1 MHSSPIKRSGLT
13 DQVIDRIRALVAKGT
28 YRVGDRLPPEG
39 ELCVLFGVGRS
50 TIREAMRV
58 LANRGMVDV
67 RHGEGTF
74 VAAQAIHESL
84 EERLGRAALAD
95 IYEARLFLELP
106 LAELAAQRRDAR
118 DIAAMR
124 ASLKKRAQAI
134 RAGDVARYAE
144 ADFAFHL
151 AVARAAKSSALR
163 DVYASFVA
171 IAQPL
176 MAAAVTPDYVRNE
189 NDSLHASLCEA
200 IAKGDVA
207 ETRRLVRSH
216 LKKSLKDVGAGLSPL
231 RD

>member
-1 MHSSPIKRSGLT
+1 MPPSQIKRSGLT
-13 DQVIDRIRALVAKGT
+13 DQVIERVSALVAKGT

-50 TIREAMRV
+50 TLREAMRV

-74 VAAQAIHESL
+74 VAARSLHESL
-84 EERLGRAALAD
+84 EERLRRTALAD

-106 LAELAAQRRDAR
+106 LAELAAQRRDSR

-124 ASLKKRAQAI
+124 ARLKQREKAI
-134 RAGDVARYAE
+134 RAGDVARYTE

-151 AVARAAKSSALR
+151 AVARAAKSPALR

-176 MAAAVTPDYVRNE
+176 MAAAVTPEYVQTE
-189 NDSLHASLCEA
+189 NDALHAALCEA
-200 IAKGDVA
+200 IAKGNVA

-216 LKKSLKDVGAGLSPL
+216 LRKSLKDVGARLS
-231 RD
+231 

>member
-1 MHSSPIKRSGLT
+1 MVMHPSPIKRSGLT
-13 DQVIDRIRALVAKGT
+13 DQVIERVRTLVAKGT

-74 VAAQAIHESL
+74 VAAQALRESL
-84 EERLGRAALAD
+84 EERLGSAALAD
-95 IYEARLFLELP
+95 IYEARLFLEVP
-106 LAELAAQRRDAR
+106 LAELAAQRRDSR

-134 RAGDVARYAE
+134 RACDVARYTE

-151 AVARAAKSSALR
+151 AVARAAKSSALCE
-163 DVYASFVA
+163 VYASFVQ
-171 IAQPL
+171 IVQPL
-176 MAAAVTPDYVRNE
+176 MAAAVTPEYLRTE
-189 NDSLHASLCEA
+189 NDPLHAALCEA
-200 IAKGDVA
+200 IAKGNVA

-216 LKKSLKDVGAGLSPL
+216 LRKSLKDVGAGLE
-231 RD
+231 

>member
-1 MHSSPIKRSGLT
+1 VIVRPSPIKRSGLA
-13 DQVIDRIRALVAKGT
+13 DQVIERVSALVAKGT

-39 ELCVLFGVGRS
+39 ELCELFGVGRS

-74 VAAQAIHESL
+74 VAARALRESL
-84 EERLGRAALAD
+84 EERLGRAALAE

-134 RAGDVARYAE
+134 RAGDVARYTE

-163 DVYASFVA
+163 EVYASFVQ
-171 IAQPL
+171 IVQPL
-176 MAAAVTPDYVRNE
+176 MSAAVTPEYVRTE
-189 NDSLHASLCEA
+189 NDTLHATLCEA
-200 IAKGDVA
+200 IAKGNVT

-216 LKKSLKDVGAGLSPL
+216 LKKSLKGVGAGLG
-231 RD
+231 

>member
-13 DQVIDRIRALVAKGT
+13 DRVIDRVRALVAQGT
-28 YRVGDRLPPEG
+28 YRVGDRLPPEA

-74 VAAQAIHESL
+74 VAARALHESF

-106 LAELAAQRRDAR
+106 LAELAAQRRGAR

-134 RAGDVARYAE
+134 RAGDVARYTE

-176 MAAAVTPDYVRNE
+176 MAAAVTPEYVQNE
-189 NDSLHASLCEA
+189 NDSLHAALCEA

-216 LKKSLKDVGAGLSPL
+216 LKKSLKDVGARLS
-231 RD
+231 

>member
-1 MHSSPIKRSGLT
+1 MHSTPIKRNGLA
-13 DQVIDRIRALVAKGT
+13 DQVIERVRALVAKGN
-28 YRVGDRLPPEG
+28 YRVGDRLPPEA
-39 ELCVLFGVGRS
+39 ELGALFGVGRS

-58 LANRGMVDV
+58 LASRGMVDV

-74 VAAQAIHESL
+74 VTAQALRESL
-84 EERLGRAALAD
+84 EDRLGRAALAD

-106 LAELAAQRRDAR
+106 LAELAAQRRSAR

-134 RAGDVARYAE
+134 RSGDVARYTE

-163 DVYASFVA
+163 EVYASFVQ
-171 IAQPL
+171 IVQPL
-176 MAAAVTPDYVRNE
+176 MAAAVTPEYLRNE
-189 NDSLHASLCEA
+189 NDPLHAALCEA
-200 IAKGDVA
+200 IANGNVT

-216 LKKSLKDVGAGLSPL
+216 LKKSLKDVGAGLT
-231 RD
+231 